1 MGFGL
6 CLLLAS
12 FGAYAVLDQYYGQVM
27 EWRGTVEQIYELTH
41 SPAYEGSMRAL
52 EELSPYANRLADL
65 LRRYGWIL
73 GIGWLSEYVSQIG
86 SAASYMRR
94 VYEASKAAYRAVRAV
109 EVAPQLLEYGIAA
122 GPNSGW
128 RGPYRKGEAA
138 KQGKDAAV
146 KQPYLMYGLS
156 RASSCP
162 TAQYAV

>member
-1 MGFGL
+1 MASTAGGFLLGFGL

-41 SPAYEGSMRAL
+41 SPAYEGSIRAL

-109 EVAPQLLEYGIAA
+109 EVAPQLLEYGIVA
-122 GPNSGW
+122 GLALIVVGVALIVRARQLS
-128 RGPYRKGEAA
+128 KA
-138 KQGKDAAV
+138 KTPQ
-146 KQPYLMYGLS
+146 
-156 RASSCP
+156 
-162 TAQYAV
+162 